1 MSKEKTRCI
10 RAPYINREYSWLQF
24 DDRVLD
30 QARDAENPLLERCR
44 FLSIFISNL
53 DEFVRVRLGSL
64 MNLQMHSPDYS
75 DNKSGMDAAEQI
87 DMILSQ
93 LPAYYRKA
101 DETFSKLRKELRKAG
116 IDILM
121 SSSISETQKAKALE
135 YFQENVMP
143 FVSPLILDAKHPMI
157 RFENQRLYLVLR
169 LERDGRDMFG
179 VVSMGRRVEDLVQL
193 PGGKKCR
200 LIPSAELL
208 YLFGDML
215 FPSCRIKE
223 KILVRVTRN
232 ADFEASVE
240 DADIEYDFDFSKLI
254 RNRVESR
261 GSLAAVRLE
270 MNKESEELK
279 QFLLKHLGIKKN
291 HAFVV
296 NGCFSYKY
304 MFSLDSYFPEGEA
317 HALRYPGFKG
327 SVPAG
332 LHKGGMID
340 FALRKDIFLSYPF
353 QSMDPLLWLLE
364 ECADDPR
371 VTNIKITIYRLATHS
386 RIVQSL
392 IRAAENG
399 KDVSVIMELCARFD
413 EESNLSYAQKLQEA
427 GCSVFYGVENYKV
440 HSKII
445 SIVLRDKGKV
455 RYITHL
461 GTGNYNESTSKQY
474 TDLNIITS
482 DKDIGTDGVS
492 FFRNLAT
499 LTIDAKYKK
508 LLVAPYSLKQG
519 IMACIDKEIEKGPKG
534 SMAFKMNSLSDKEI
548 IDKLVEAS
556 MKGVRVRLL
565 IRGICCLL
573 PGVPGLTENISVKS
587 IVGRFLEHSRI
598 YSFGSGDMFISSADL
613 MTRNV
618 DRRVEIA
625 TPVTN
630 PEIKAQISRMLELM
644 LNDNVKGRVLGND
657 GKYTEVPRLPEPI
670 NSQEAFLSYFHSL
683 NGNAN

>member
-1 MSKEKTRCI
+1 MAKEKSRCI
-10 RAPYINREYSWLQF
+10 CAPYINREYSWLQF

-30 QARDAENPLLERCR
+30 QARDQENPLLERCR

-64 MNLQMHSPDYS
+64 LNLELHSPDYI
-75 DNKSGMDAAEQI
+75 DNKTGMSARDQI
-87 DMILSQ
+87 DAILGM
-93 LPAYYRKA
+93 LPAYYKKS
-101 DETFSKLRKELRKAG
+101 DETFSKLRKELKKAG
-116 IDILM
+116 VEIILHGSM
-121 SSSISETQKAKALE
+121 TDTQKTKSFA
-135 YFQENVMP
+135 YFQENIVP
-143 FVSPLILDAKHPMI
+143 FLSPLILDAKHPMI

-179 VVSMGRRVEDLVQL
+179 VVSMGLRVE
-193 PGGKKCR
+193 P
-200 LIPSAELL
+200 LIPIPGCKKVKLIPAEELL
-208 YLFGDML
+208 YLFGDSL
-215 FPSCRIKE
+215 FPSCHIKE
-223 KILVRVTRN
+223 KALVRITRN
-232 ADFEASVE
+232 ADFEATVE

-254 RNRVESR
+254 RNKVESR

-270 MNKESEELK
+270 MNTESEELK
-279 QFLLKHLGIKKN
+279 SFLIKHLGIKKN
-291 HAFVV
+291 QVFMVG
-296 NGCFSYKY
+296 GCFSYKY
-304 MFSLDSYFPEGEA
+304 MFSLDDYFPA
-317 HALRYPGFKG
+317 AVRPSLRYPAFKG
-327 SVPAG
+327 SVSST
-332 LHKGGMID
+332 LQKGTMID
-340 FALRKDIFLSYPF
+340 TALRRDIFLSYPF
-353 QSMDPLLWLLE
+353 QSMDPLLWLLD

-371 VTNIKITIYRLATHS
+371 VNNIKITIYRLASHS

-392 IRAAENG
+392 VRAAENG
-399 KDVSVIMELCARFD
+399 KDVSVVMELCARFD
-413 EESNLSYAQKLQEA
+413 EESNLSYAKQLQEA
-427 GCSVFYGVENYKV
+427 GCTVFYGVENYKV

-461 GTGNYNESTSKQY
+461 GTGNYNESTAKQY

-482 DKDIGTDGVS
+482 DKDIGQDGVA

-499 LTIDAKYKK
+499 MTVDSEYRR
-508 LLVAPYSLKQG
+508 LLVAPFTLKQG
-519 IMACIDKEIEKGPKG
+519 IIKAIDKEISKG
-534 SMAFKMNSLSDKEI
+534 SEGSITCKMNSLSDKEM

-556 MKGVRVRLL
+556 VKGVRVRLI

-625 TPVTN
+625 TPVID
-630 PEIKAQISRMLELM
+630 PEIKKTIRGMLEYM
-644 LNDNVKGRVLGND
+644 LNDNVKGRVLENNGQ
-657 GKYTEVPRLPEPI
+657 YTAVPRIPEPI
-670 NSQEAFLSYFHSL
+670 NSQELFLGYFHS
-683 NGNAN
+683 GN

>member
-1 MSKEKTRCI
+1 M
-10 RAPYINREYSWLQF
+10 
-24 DDRVLD
+24 
-30 QARDAENPLLERCR
+30 
-44 FLSIFISNL
+44 
-53 DEFVRVRLGSL
+53 
-64 MNLQMHSPDYS
+64 
-75 DNKSGMDAAEQI
+75 
-87 DMILSQ
+87 
-93 LPAYYRKA
+93 
-101 DETFSKLRKELRKAG
+101 
-116 IDILM
+116 
-121 SSSISETQKAKALE
+121 
-135 YFQENVMP
+135 
-143 FVSPLILDAKHPMI
+143 
-157 RFENQRLYLVLR
+157 
-169 LERDGRDMFG
+169 
-179 VVSMGRRVEDLVQL
+179 
-193 PGGKKCR
+193 
-200 LIPSAELL
+200 
-208 YLFGDML
+208 
-215 FPSCRIKE
+215 
-223 KILVRVTRN
+223 
-232 ADFEASVE
+232 E

-270 MNKESEELK
+270 MNRESEELK
-279 QFLLKHLGIKKN
+279 QFLLRHLGIKKN
-291 HAFVV
+291 HAFIV

-304 MFSLDSYFPEGEA
+304 MFSLDRYFPEGAA
-317 HALRYPGFKG
+317 HSLRYPGFKG
-327 SVPAG
+327 SIPAG
-332 LHKGGMID
+332 LQKGAMID

-353 QSMDPLLWLLE
+353 QSIDPLLWLLE

-371 VTNIKITIYRLATHS
+371 VTDIKITIYRLATHS

-392 IRAAENG
+392 IKAAENG

-445 SIVLRDKGKV
+445 SIVLKDKGKV

-482 DKDIGTDGVS
+482 DRDIGADGVA

-499 LTIDAKYKK
+499 LTIDAKYRK

-519 IMACIDKEIEKGPKG
+519 IMACIDKEIAKGSKG
-534 SMAFKMNSLSDKEI
+534 SMSFKMNSLSDKEI

-598 YSFGSGDMFISSADL
+598 YSFGSGEMFISSADL

-625 TPVTN
+625 TPVLN
-630 PEIKAQISRMLELM
+630 PEIKSQISRMRELM
-644 LNDNVKGRVLGND
+644 FNDNVKGRVLGND
-657 GKYTEVPRLPEPI
+657 GKYTAVPRLPEPI

-683 NGNAN
+683 NGNAD